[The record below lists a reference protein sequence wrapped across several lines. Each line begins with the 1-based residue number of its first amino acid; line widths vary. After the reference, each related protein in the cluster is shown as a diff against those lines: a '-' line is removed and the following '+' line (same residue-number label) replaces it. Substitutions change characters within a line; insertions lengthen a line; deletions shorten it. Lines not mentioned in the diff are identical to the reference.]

1 MRELPLCSPRGVT
14 CTSRAPLATFPHGKV
29 SFKKIFVHFGEN
41 FKCAAKR
48 FSLVQFLLL
57 FFTKIGL
64 EMFKDTNIFL
74 ILKTWIQSHT
84 IYFNFM
90 NNFSSQYFKCI
101 SFIVYW
107 IGIEFIRFRWIS
119 TLAIGNEQRTTSL
132 KRFYCSSCAF
142 FRQQKASWPT
152 PKL

>member
-1 MRELPLCSPRGVT
+1 MCSQKIFT
-14 CTSRAPLATFPHGKV
+14 CT
-29 SFKKIFVHFGEN
+29 IFVT
-41 FKCAAKR
+41 
-48 FSLVQFLLL
+48 

-101 SFIVYW
+101 SFIVY
-107 IGIEFIRFRWIS
+107 
-119 TLAIGNEQRTTSL
+119 
-132 KRFYCSSCAF
+132 
-142 FRQQKASWPT
+142 
-152 PKL
+152 